1 MRALDDHKCILLE
14 AETGSGKTT
23 QVPQWCMEWWK
34 KRHPHTQSMV
44 CCTQPRRLATVSVAE
59 RVAKEL
65 DVPLGNVVGYSIR
78 FEEVVDSGTLLKY
91 CTDGVLLAESSR
103 DEMLMRYGVILLDE
117 VHERTM
123 ITDVVMGLVK
133 RIMELRPDLRVVV
146 MSATLKTGKFADYF
160 STHYSMQISG
170 RSFSVKIN
178 FSDWD
183 IIMDPE
189 EYVKKSVE
197 KAIEIHK
204 KTNKRDD
211 DILLFLSGQDEVESA
226 CELLDKEA
234 DKCKESGE
242 LKVLPLFGSMQNE
255 HLQML
260 EDTRQKDKENAS
272 RKFTIDRQ
280 NIREWQKQKQKLISL
295 RESKSGKRLRLDGAG
310 RHLRDKEN
318 DFQSK
323 PFYEAWEGI
332 PKENISKSFK
342 TCGITNAFD
351 GSEDGE
357 IHYFKED
364 GPVPNGMLRLQ
375 QAREMAE
382 FDFLAEGIAGLF
394 EEVDVE
400 QDEENGFVNYR
411 RCIVATNVAETSMT
425 IDGIVFVIDPG
436 FCKRKIYN
444 PRTKLESLAVQRI
457 SRASAVQRAGRAGR
471 TRPGICFRLY
481 TEHCYDKIMKE
492 IVPEIK
498 HTNLGSVVLRL
509 KKSGINDI
517 YGFDLIDKPPPEQI
531 QHALHML
538 TELGALDAGGYV
550 TPLGEKI
557 NSLPV
562 DPPLARMLI
571 ESAKLCCSEEVISIC
586 AMLSAPNRCF
596 CRPRKKQIEADRAK
610 AKFVDDVGDH
620 LTLLRVY
627 NAFVDI
633 QTKDKRKWCFEN
645 YLNYRTLQYAQDVR
659 NQLANVMLQR
669 LNLMPV
675 GLDACSPLYPHNILK
690 ALLAGSFMKLAFFC
704 PNASG
709 LQRNAQ
715 SGCYMTVE
723 SHINMTRNKDDP
735 VEPYFLHGSSVLFKG
750 AKEYSSKPEWVLF
763 NEAMQ
768 HNNKSNNQRCFLQT
782 VSKIRPEW
790 LAELAPAYRRQ
801 ISLKSTALDEILNAH
816 EKANKT
822 SAAQNLREN
831 GLSALTQLLR
841 GISLRKS

>member
-1 MRALDDHKCILLE
+1 MDPSGIEPLYLNAVNPFTGNKYSKAYLELYKKRTELPVWRHKTEFMRALDHHKCILLE

-78 FEEVVDSGTLLKY
+78 FEELVDSGTLLKY

-133 RIMELRPDLRVVV
+133 RIMALRPALRVVV

-189 EYVKKSVE
+189 EYVEKSVE

-204 KTNKRDD
+204 KANKRDD

-226 CELLDKEA
+226 CELLEKEA

-242 LKVLPLFGSMQNE
+242 LKILPLFGSMQNE

-260 EDTRQKDKENAS
+260 EGTRQKDK
-272 RKFTIDRQ
+272 Q
-280 NIREWQKQKQKLISL
+280 N
-295 RESKSGKRLRLDGAG
+295 D
-310 RHLRDKEN
+310 
-318 DFQSK
+318 
-323 PFYEAWEGI
+323 
-332 PKENISKSFK
+332 
-342 TCGITNAFD
+342 
-351 GSEDGE
+351 
-357 IHYFKED
+357 
-364 GPVPNGMLRLQ
+364 
-375 QAREMAE
+375 
-382 FDFLAEGIAGLF
+382 
-394 EEVDVE
+394 
-400 QDEENGFVNYR
+400 YR

-444 PRTKLESLAVQRI
+444 PRTKLESLLIQRI

-538 TELGALDAGGYV
+538 TELGALDVGGYV

-596 CRPRKKQIEADRAK
+596 CRPHKKQIEADRAK
-610 AKFVDDVGDH
+610 AKFIDDVGDH

-627 NAFVDI
+627 NAFDII
-633 QTKDKRKWCFEN
+633 QTKDKRQWCFEN

-690 ALLAGSFMKLAFFC
+690 ALLAGSFMKLAYFR

-715 SGCYMTVE
+715 SGYYVTVE
-723 SHINMTRNKDDP
+723 SRINLTRNKDDP
-735 VEPYFLHGSSVLFKG
+735 VEQYLLHGSSVLLKG

-768 HNNKSNNQRCFLQT
+768 HNNSNSQRCFLQT

-801 ISLKSTALDEILNAH
+801 ISLKSTGLDKRLRAH
-816 EKANKT
+816 ETANKT
-822 SAAQNLREN
+822 SAAQNLQEN
-831 GLSALTQLLR
+831 VCETLSGDFSEKIINL
-841 GISLRKS
+841 